1 MSTAIARRE
10 QIQVALNAFS
20 DTSLSTASTQ
30 LLKALGY
37 ASSKS
42 ADFGNMPEQFV
53 AAVEAATHSTFNRD
67 KARVS
72 RWKQCAFLFQ
82 LTNDEIPSL
91 AMGQQ
96 AFSTDTKLARSLIE
110 SFVFLAIELQGE
122 NWSRTD
128 LAAIARELNRRFPMP
143 AIVIFKHGELLS
155 LVVIDRRANL
165 KDAAKDV
172 IDSRITVIKD
182 VRITNPHRAHLDIL
196 AGLALENLGDKRRP
210 TNFRE
215 LYDAWIGTLSTQKLN
230 EDFYKKLAWWY
241 LWAVKEAR
249 FPQGGG
255 PDRDAIGVIR
265 LLTRLIFVWFI
276 KERGLVP
283 DALFD
288 VGTLK
293 TLLKQAPDAHPED
306 SHYYHAILQN
316 LFFATLNVDMG
327 EDRRWAKEGGGMKG
341 DYLISLVYRYKDV
354 FNDPDATLR
363 QHFSNIPFLNGGL
376 FECLDEALTD
386 HDIERNPDLRELAT
400 KEGNGWVL
408 RIDGFSRR
416 PEARAHV
423 PNKLFFGG
431 TEDAELNTEFET
443 KGKRYPVNG
452 LIDLLNS
459 YKFTIDENTPLEE
472 EVALDPELLGKVFE
486 NLLAS
491 YNPDT
496 RNTAR
501 KQSGSFYTPREVV
514 DYMVDEALIA
524 YFERHITSPL
534 PPAGE
539 GPGERVTTARL
550 RRLLTHADTDH
561 DFSETE
567 ANALVAAIE
576 NLKVLDPACGSGAF
590 PMGILTKLFIALQK
604 LDPDNR
610 RWRGQN
616 LAPLQQRLAGARK
629 TPDPVQRDA
638 EISDAEAALEKHKKD
653 FADPAYSDYTRKLYL
668 IEKCIFGSD
677 IQPIAVQIAK
687 LRFFIAL
694 IVSQPINRNKP
705 NWNITPLPNLETKI
719 VAANTLKGIPRQGMQ
734 GSLLSDPAIAE
745 KEAELRDASAAY
757 FTARTRA
764 TKSRRKEKVQ
774 KLHDELV
781 ALLKRDGFV
790 TAQDA
795 DRMAR
800 WDPFDQNR
808 CADFFDVEWMFGM
821 QRASDNSEAVFDI
834 IIGNPPYIKE
844 FTFRNA
850 FEGLRGSPYYQGKMD
865 LWYMFACKAL
875 DQLKTRDGI
884 LSIIATNNWVT
895 NSGASVLRRELA
907 QRATILHLIDFMDYK
922 VFGSA
927 DIQTMILIARN
938 DASGKDYKFDLR
950 RLHRENADNYDRDA
964 LLAHVPAAGLEYLNP
979 DFDREYFKSKTFTF
993 ADSNFENILNRMA
1006 GRRNFVF
1013 DAKNEVAQGIVAP
1026 QDTVNKKAAEALE
1039 GAAEVGEGIFV
1050 ITEQEKNDLNLSP
1063 EESELIRPYYT
1074 TNELARYRGDPKNSL
1089 WVIYTGSEFKSAASM
1104 LPYPNIKRH
1113 LDRFAK
1119 IITSDNAPYGLHRAR
1134 DERFFREEKIISLRK
1149 CGRPT
1154 FTFTDFDC
1162 YVSQTFNVI
1171 KTGRLDQRYLT
1182 AFLNSSA
1189 ISFWLRHRGKLQG
1202 QLFQVDKE
1210 PLLGIPLI
1218 APASNHSQIIAG
1230 LVASIIQ
1237 LMADEKFDLVPRFEQ
1252 LINGLVFELFFPDD
1266 LHRANLRLFDAC
1278 EKAGIAKL
1286 ATLKGKALTE
1296 AANDLATRIF
1306 ANDHIIYAM
1315 LFDLQGLDVVR
1326 IIEGRE

>member
-1 MSTAIARRE
+1 MSSATTRRE
-10 QIQVALNAFS
+10 QVQAALKTFA
-20 DTSLSTASTQ
+20 DTSVHKAAMN
-30 LLKALGY
+30 LLNALGY
-37 ASSKS
+37 ASEKTADLGSS
-42 ADFGNMPEQFV
+42 AEALLANIEQFKP
-53 AAVEAATHSTFNRD
+53 ELGKINRD
-67 KARVS
+67 KVKAD
-72 RWKQCAFLFQ
+72 RWKSCVFLFQ

-91 AMGQQ
+91 SLPSPAGGITSDLAGVVGQPSRM
-96 AFSTDTKLARSLIE
+96 ASSSIRGAGGEGLARSLIE

-122 NWSRTD
+122 SWSRTD

-143 AIVIFKHGELLS
+143 AIVIFKHQLPSPSGRGAGGEGIS

-182 VRITNPHRAHLDIL
+182 VRIANPHRAHLDIL

-215 LYDAWIGTLSTQKLN
+215 LCDAWIGTLSTQKLN

-431 TEDAELNTEFET
+431 TEDAALNTEFET

-524 YFERHITSPL
+524 YFARHLPDADKREERLH
-534 PPAGE
+534 
-539 GPGERVTTARL
+539 
-550 RRLLTHADTDH
+550 RLLSHADTDH
-561 DFSETE
+561 NFSEAE
-567 ANALVAAIE
+567 ANGLVAAIE

-590 PMGILTKLFIALQK
+590 PMGILAKLFIALQK

-610 RWRGQN
+610 RWREQN

-653 FADPAYSDYTRKLYL
+653 FADPAYADYTRKLYL

-694 IVSQPINRNKP
+694 IVSQPIDRNKP

-719 VAANTLKGIPRQGMQ
+719 VAANTLFGVPRHGAQ
-734 GSLLSDPAIAE
+734 GSLLDDPAIAE
-745 KEAELRDASAAY
+745 KEAELRDANAAY
-757 FTARTRA
+757 FTARSRA
-764 TKSRRKEKVQ
+764 TKKRRKEKVQ
-774 KLHDELV
+774 KLHEELV

-790 TAQDA
+790 TARDA

-808 CADFFDVEWMFGM
+808 HADFFDVEWMFGM
-821 QRASDNSEAVFDI
+821 PRARDNSEAVFDI
-834 IIGNPPYIKE
+834 VIGNPPYVRQEEIKE
-844 FTFRNA
+844 LKPLLKDIYKYECYTGTADLFVYFYERSIKLLKPHGVLSFITSNKWYRA
-850 FEGLRGSPYYQGKMD
+850 KYGEQLRQFMSTH
-865 LWYMFACKAL
+865 
-875 DQLKTRDGI
+875 TR
-884 LSIIATNNWVT
+884 LNSIIDFGDEAVFKAIAYPTIVIAT
-895 NSGASVLRRELA
+895 RREKPINPPPA
-907 QRATILHLIDFMDYK
+907 GDMVRALNWSQKHPVETFPA
-922 VFGSA
+922 VF
-927 DIQTMILIARN
+927 
-938 DASGKDYKFDLR
+938 
-950 RLHRENADNYDRDA
+950 
-964 LLAHVPAAGLEYLNP
+964 
-979 DFDREYFKSKTFTF
+979 
-993 ADSNFENILNRMA
+993 
-1006 GRRNFVF
+1006 
-1013 DAKNEVAQGIVAP
+1013 
-1026 QDTVNKKAAEALE
+1026 AAESFTVPQATLKKESWQLE
-1039 GAAEVGEGIFV
+1039 TQANRLLL
-1050 ITEQEKNDLNLSP
+1050 EQ
-1063 EESELIRPYYT
+1063 
-1074 TNELARYRGDPKNSL
+1074 
-1089 WVIYTGSEFKSAASM
+1089 
-1104 LPYPNIKRH
+1104 
-1113 LDRFAK
+1113 
-1119 IITSDNAPYGLHRAR
+1119 IIGT
-1134 DERFFREEKIISLRK
+1134 
-1149 CGRPT
+1149 
-1154 FTFTDFDC
+1154 
-1162 YVSQTFNVI
+1162 
-1171 KTGRLDQRYLT
+1171 
-1182 AFLNSSA
+1182 
-1189 ISFWLRHRGKLQG
+1189 
-1202 QLFQVDKE
+1202 
-1210 PLLGIPLI
+1210 GIPLRKYVGTRVYRGI
-1218 APASNHSQIIAG
+1218 TTGFN
-1230 LVASIIQ
+1230 
-1237 LMADEKFDLVPRFEQ
+1237 
-1252 LINGLVFELFFPDD
+1252 
-1266 LHRANLRLFDAC
+1266 DAFVID
-1278 EKAGIAKL
+1278 G
-1286 ATLKGKALTE
+1286 
-1296 AANDLATRIF
+1296 ATRSKLIGECQSSDEIIKPYMRGQDVARWSGVSPDKWIIF
-1306 ANDHIIYAM
+1306 TRKGINICDYPAVLKY
-1315 LFDLQGLDVVR
+1315 L
-1326 IIEGRE
+1326 EGRFQVPSANNAA